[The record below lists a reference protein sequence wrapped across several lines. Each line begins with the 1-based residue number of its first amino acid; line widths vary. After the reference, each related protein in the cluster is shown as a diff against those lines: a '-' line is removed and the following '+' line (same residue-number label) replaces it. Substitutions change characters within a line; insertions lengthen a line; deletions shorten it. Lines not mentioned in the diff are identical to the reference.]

1 MKEPILQDKR
11 MEHVK
16 FQRHALEL
24 IKAVSGHAK
33 HEGDAS
39 ADVSMQSIHRVS
51 LCTFFKAASGSG

>member
-39 ADVSMQSIHRVS
+39 TDVSMQSIHRVS
-51 LCTFFKAASGSG
+51 L